1 VLTGAVADPK
11 AWRHAIGRR
20 FRIGP
25 ETGPHRFVHQREA
38 AADCVTI
45 PTTACELQTSKKLRE
60 EFNVSQNTDRA
71 KERLQRARSCL
82 RCRSPILD
90 MLCMIF
96 AQAQTGSPGPM
107 PGGGIGSF
115 FVPLI
120 FIFII
125 MYFVMIRPQKKRQE
139 QQQKLVSSLKT
150 GDRVVTNAG
159 IHGLIS
165 NVKETTVLVKVAD
178 NVKIEIDKSAIT
190 NVLKEA

>member
-1 VLTGAVADPK
+1 ML
-11 AWRHAIGRR
+11 R
-20 FRIGP
+20 
-25 ETGPHRFVHQREA
+25 
-38 AADCVTI
+38 TI
-45 PTTACELQTSKKLRE
+45 L
-60 EFNVSQNTDRA
+60 
-71 KERLQRARSCL
+71 
-82 RCRSPILD
+82 
-90 MLCMIF
+90 
-96 AQAQTGSPGPM
+96 AQAQTAAPQAM

-139 QQQKLVSSLKT
+139 QQQKLIGNLKT

-178 NVKIEIDKSAIT
+178 NVKIEMDKSAIT